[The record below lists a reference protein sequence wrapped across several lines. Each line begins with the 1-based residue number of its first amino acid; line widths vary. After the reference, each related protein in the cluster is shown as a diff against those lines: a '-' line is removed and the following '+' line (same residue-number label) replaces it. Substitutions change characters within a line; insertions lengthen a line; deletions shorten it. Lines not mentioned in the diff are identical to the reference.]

1 MTKIS
6 LSTRKKAISLILSM
20 VVITL
25 SSAFF
30 IVWIQQ
36 QISRTAQSSKKLE
49 AKLAESSRKLSYL
62 DQRIAGNHQPVVL
75 QGKVAGSLRPAVESQ
90 VVFVR
95 ERELATGRRYA
106 ISQPYEVSEGLA
118 LLDFDTSR

>member
-25 SSAFF
+25 GSAFF

-49 AKLAESSRKLSYL
+49 ADLAESSRKLSYL
-62 DQRIAGNHQPVVL
+62 DQRIADNHQPVVL
-75 QGKVAGSLRPAVESQ
+75 QGKVAGILRPAFESQ

-106 ISQPYEVSEGLA
+106 ISQPYEGSEGLA

>member
-6 LSTRKKAISLILSM
+6 LSTRKKAIPLILSM

-36 QISRTAQSSKKLE
+36 QISRTAQSSKGLESDLAKSYSKL
-49 AKLAESSRKLSYL
+49 RRL
-62 DQRIAGNHQPVVL
+62 DQLIAGNHQPVVL

>member
-36 QISRTAQSSKKLE
+36 QISRTAQSSKELESDLAKSYSKL
-49 AKLAESSRKLSYL
+49 RHL
-62 DQRIAGNHQPVVL
+62 DQLIAGNHQPVVL

>member
-36 QISRTAQSSKKLE
+36 QLSRTAQSSKELESDLAKSYSKL
-49 AKLAESSRKLSYL
+49 RHL
-62 DQRIAGNHQPVVL
+62 DQLIAGNHQPVVL

-118 LLDFDTSR
+118 SLDFDTSR